1 MHEFRK
7 LAVWRRS
14 MDLAEQIYR
23 ISGNLPVDERY
34 GMASQMKRCSVSV
47 PSNIAEGAG
56 RGTRRQ
62 FRYFLEIAM
71 GSCNELQT
79 QLELAFRFNYIE
91 EQVLIAVGEDIIQV
105 YKMIS
110 AFYRSLSAED

>member
-1 MHEFRK
+1 MHDFRK

-23 ISGNLPVDERY
+23 ISGALPADERY
-34 GMASQMKRCSVSV
+34 GMASQMKRCSVSI

-56 RGTRRQ
+56 RGTKRQ
-62 FRYFLEIAM
+62 FRYYLEISM

-79 QLELAFRFNYIE
+79 QLELAFRFKYIE
-91 EQVLIAVGEDIIQV
+91 EQVLIGLGEEIIQV

-110 AFYRSLSAED
+110 SFYRSLLNED